1 MKNVIFRKIESK
13 FQISWRC
20 ELLLL
25 HCIWV
30 FWTIS
35 RGFSCTETE
44 KVCESYLW
52 LRLSDEIQISSVN
65 VTVLDQTKMLIQVA
79 VRSKRG
85 WGLGPDL
92 RHLRHVL
99 IHWLGRHERSIGE
112 TIGESFVVNFTGPVS
127 CQNKQS

>member
-1 MKNVIFRKIESK
+1 MLIKVFLRNNSKWKKTILFHQKSGSTKKKLKIFWIQKRVNHIYDS
-13 FQISWRC
+13 F
-20 ELLLL
+20 
-25 HCIWV
+25 
-30 FWTIS
+30 
-35 RGFSCTETE
+35 
-44 KVCESYLW
+44 YLDF
-52 LRLSDEIQISSVN
+52 LRFDEISISTVN